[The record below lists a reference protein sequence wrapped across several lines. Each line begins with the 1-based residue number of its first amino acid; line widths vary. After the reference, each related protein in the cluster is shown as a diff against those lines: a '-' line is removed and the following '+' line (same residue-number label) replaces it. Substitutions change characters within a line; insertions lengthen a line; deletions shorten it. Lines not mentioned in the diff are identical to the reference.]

1 MNLPTAPT
9 SSGPAERTQLVID
22 SIPAQLARTQRFTLG
37 VPRSFQIS
45 PDGSRVVFLRSRG
58 GADPPGSAISE
69 PEGRGAAWG
78 EERRRRRGKAVPVK
92 GEWGG
97 GRGRAGEQEAQ

>member
-22 SIPAQLARTQRFTLG
+22 SFPDQLARTQRFTLA

-45 PDGSRVVFLRSRG
+45 PDGSRAAFLRTRC
-58 GADPPGSAISE
+58 GADPPGRAISE
-69 PEGRGAAWG
+69 PERRAAAWGEKPPGG
-78 EERRRRRGKAVPVK
+78 EERRRRRGTSD
-92 GEWGG
+92 E
-97 GRGRAGEQEAQ
+97 GRRCQ